1 MKSTVVYVQWL
12 TKILRYIELELL
24 LQKTLM
30 SISCPLHGTFGNFI
44 SIIMKHDYGI
54 YNNKISNQSE
64 NVIRNYETS
73 IANINLMKYYYT
85 V

>member
-12 TKILRYIELELL
+12 TKILKYIELELL

-54 YNNKISNQSE
+54 YNNKISNPSE
-64 NVIRNYETS
+64 NIIRNYETS